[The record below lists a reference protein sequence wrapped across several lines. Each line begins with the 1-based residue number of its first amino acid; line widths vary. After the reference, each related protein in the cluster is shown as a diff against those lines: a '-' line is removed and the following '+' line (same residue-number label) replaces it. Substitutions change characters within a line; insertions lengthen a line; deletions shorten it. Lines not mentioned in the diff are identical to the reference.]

1 MAKQVEKTP
10 ETTTVSPT
18 KASNLYFAVETFDRD
33 NKKIGSRI
41 VDLYHFGTRDWLSN
55 HQWWA
60 LHNGHTVET
69 RTASGEEIN
78 EYLDKAKL
86 ALAEK
91 FNSTSAKAA

>member
-1 MAKQVEKTP
+1 MAKQVEKTLP
-10 ETTTVSPT
+10 VTVQQGAT
-18 KASNLYFAVETFDRD
+18 KAPNLYFTVETFDRE
-33 NKKIGSRI
+33 NKQIGSRI

-60 LHNGHTVET
+60 LHNGHTTES
-69 RTASGEEIN
+69 RPATADEIT

-91 FNSTSAKAA
+91 FNSVKAA